1 MKNNENDKENL
12 VSELYSRKVGLYGL
26 ETMKKIM
33 NLIILIYRMRDSG
46 IEITK
51 NIILS
56 GQNRIIIFSPN
67 ISKINDLTA
76 NFYLT
81 KDDIENQKRRYEAVL
96 NKLALFYPYVEVNI
110 MKGKNILENINH
122 SLENEKSKYDVVV
135 ISSFYL
141 QTK

>member
-56 GQNRIIIFSPN
+56 DPNRIIIFSPN
-67 ISKINDLTA
+67 ISKINDLTVY
-76 NFYLT
+76 FYLT
-81 KDDIENQKRRYEAVL
+81 KDDIENQKRKYEAVL
-96 NKLALFYPYVEVNI
+96 DELALFYPYIEVNI

>member
-1 MKNNENDKENL
+1 M
-12 VSELYSRKVGLYGL
+12 RGL
-26 ETMKKIM
+26 
-33 NLIILIYRMRDSG
+33 G
-46 IEITK
+46 IEIAK

-56 GQNRIIIFSPN
+56 GPNRVTIFDPN
-67 ISKINDLTA
+67 IAKINDLTA

-81 KDDIENQKRRYEAVL
+81 KDDIENQKRRDEAVI
-96 NKLALFYPYVEVNI
+96 NKLSLLNSYVEVNI
-110 MKGKNILENINH
+110 MKDKNILENINN

>member
-1 MKNNENDKENL
+1 
-12 VSELYSRKVGLYGL
+12 
-26 ETMKKIM
+26 M

-51 NIILS
+51 NIMLS
-56 GQNRIIIFSPN
+56 GPNRIIIFSQN

-81 KDDIENQKRRYEAVL
+81 KDDIENQKRKYEAVL
-96 NKLALFYPYVEVNI
+96 NQLALFYPYIEVNI